1 MSTIAII
8 PARSGSKGIPDK
20 NIKLLSGIP
29 LMAYSIKTAKEAFNI
44 DRVIVSTDSEL
55 YAQIAKRYG
64 AEVPFLRPGNL
75 AQDLSTDYG
84 FIKHALDWFK
94 EQEDCVPDYLVH
106 LRPTTPL
113 RKVEYVEEA
122 ISIFKNNPIA
132 TALRSIQKIDFNTY
146 KACEME
152 NGYLKTVY
160 TRLPNMDI
168 GNFPRQ
174 MYPDTYW
181 ANGYVDVLRVSYIL
195 KEKRI
200 HGDKVMAY
208 VTPPVVDIDSLEDFK
223 YLEFQQLANGL

>member
-1 MSTIAII
+1 MNVTAII

-29 LMAYSIKTAKEAFNI
+29 LMAYSIKTAKESFNI

-55 YAQIAKRYG
+55 YAQIARRYG
-64 AEVPFLRPGNL
+64 AETPFLRPGSL

-94 EQEDCVPDYLVH
+94 QSEDFVPDYLVH

-122 ISIFKNNPIA
+122 ISIFKDNPMA
-132 TALRSIQKIDFNTY
+132 TSLRSIQKIDFNTY
-146 KACEME
+146 KACEIE

-160 TRLPNMDI
+160 THLSNMD
-168 GNFPRQ
+168 GSNLPRQ

-181 ANGYVDVLRVSYIL
+181 ANGYVDVLRVS
-195 KEKRI
+195 
-200 HGDKVMAY
+200 
-208 VTPPVVDIDSLEDFK
+208 
-223 YLEFQQLANGL
+223 